1 MSVKRWMYQILY
13 RIGAPWEGGVRENL
27 VQLLEHEQRLSP
39 DRQKTVLDMGCGSGT
54 CSVYLAGHGF
64 EVTGVDFTPVALR
77 KAQRA
82 AQEAGVTDR
91 CRFVRADLRSPR
103 IPGVE
108 GTYDLIV
115 DFGTLDDLT
124 GQDRLDMAANIT
136 RHSHPGTLVVLWCF
150 YSKGDRSLP
159 LFRYSGVSRALS
171 GLRPGEEQELF
182 GADFEIERLPEPP
195 VDSTMACFLMTR
207 R

>member
-1 MSVKRWMYQILY
+1 MSVKRWMYQVLY

-27 VQLLEHEQRLSP
+27 VQLLEEEKRISP
-39 DRQKTVLDMGCGSGT
+39 DGQKTVLDMGCGSGT
-54 CSVYLAGHGF
+54 CSVYLAEHGF
-64 EVTGVDFTPVALR
+64 EVTGVDFTPIALR
-77 KAQRA
+77 KARQA
-82 AQEAGVTDR
+82 AVEAGVTDR
-91 CRFVRADLRSPR
+91 CRFVRGDLRSPR

-108 GTYDLIV
+108 GTFDLIV

-124 GQDRLDMAANIT
+124 GQDRLDMAANIR

-150 YSKGDRSLP
+150 YSNGDQDLP

-182 GADFEIERLPEPP
+182 GDDFEIERLAEPP
-195 VDSTMACFLMTR
+195 VDSKMACFLMTR